1 MRSRAGGMV
10 MACMLAAGGFLGAE
24 PRPGA
29 EAGRGAGPIRAL
41 LLIDEG
47 YGGNWLARD
56 GKPSIAESLLS
67 FGWELE
73 LASPAGSAGPC
84 PWGAARGMGRLST
97 LRIDAIGDVL
107 AYDLVV
113 VLPGS
118 KPGGLAADPAALALL
133 KAADSGGLAIAA
145 FCRGAR
151 VLAAAG
157 VLEGRRMTGHPD
169 YAEEYRAAG
178 ALYQGFEDLEG
189 KSDAPPPVV
198 DGRLV
203 TSVRS
208 SYYRG
213 QSCEAIRIAAENAR
227 AARAARTAAPQGGPA
242 AARSAA
248 FAFMAAPGKEKEA
261 LALASSLRRFGGAL
275 RDSRILALVPGGPER
290 LSARGREGLAELGA
304 ELRGYGLE
312 PAIAAFPLAA
322 KVPAAAAAEA
332 ALAAEAP
339 SVRPE
344 VLVWMDSDTVI
355 LREPAELLLPAGAL
369 LGYRPVHHVLVG
381 SPWGS
386 EPDEYWSAFYAACGT
401 EPAAAFPL
409 TTTIDRRAIRFY
421 PNAGLLAVRPE
432 AGLLRR
438 WAADFGRAYARPELA
453 ALYGRDSRKELFA
466 HQAILAASL
475 LAALPRS
482 AMVELSFAYNYPAHL
497 HGSCPAELR
506 PGRLEDLAT
515 LRYDSWGNWARL
527 GSAALPA
534 RSPALA
540 EWLASMR

>member
-1 MRSRAGGMV
+1 

-84 PWGAARGMGRLST
+84 PWGAKRGMGRLST

-189 KSDAPPPVV
+189 KSDA
-198 DGRLV
+198 
-203 TSVRS
+203 
-208 SYYRG
+208 
-213 QSCEAIRIAAENAR
+213 
-227 AARAARTAAPQGGPA
+227 
-242 AARSAA
+242 
-248 FAFMAAPGKEKEA
+248 
-261 LALASSLRRFGGAL
+261 
-275 RDSRILALVPGGPER
+275 
-290 LSARGREGLAELGA
+290 
-304 ELRGYGLE
+304 
-312 PAIAAFPLAA
+312 
-322 KVPAAAAAEA
+322 
-332 ALAAEAP
+332 
-339 SVRPE
+339 
-344 VLVWMDSDTVI
+344 
-355 LREPAELLLPAGAL
+355 
-369 LGYRPVHHVLVG
+369 
-381 SPWGS
+381 
-386 EPDEYWSAFYAACGT
+386 
-401 EPAAAFPL
+401 
-409 TTTIDRRAIRFY
+409 
-421 PNAGLLAVRPE
+421 
-432 AGLLRR
+432 
-438 WAADFGRAYARPELA
+438 
-453 ALYGRDSRKELFA
+453 
-466 HQAILAASL
+466 
-475 LAALPRS
+475 
-482 AMVELSFAYNYPAHL
+482 
-497 HGSCPAELR
+497 
-506 PGRLEDLAT
+506 
-515 LRYDSWGNWARL
+515 
-527 GSAALPA
+527 
-534 RSPALA
+534 
-540 EWLASMR
+540 